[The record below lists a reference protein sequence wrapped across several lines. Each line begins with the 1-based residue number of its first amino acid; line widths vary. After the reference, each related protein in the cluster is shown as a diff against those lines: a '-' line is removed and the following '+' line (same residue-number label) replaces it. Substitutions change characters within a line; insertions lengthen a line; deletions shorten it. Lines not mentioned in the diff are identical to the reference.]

1 MLQSEDL
8 VEKEKKVYIKVCI
21 SRFMLM
27 VIIYNNNNSFLFLRL
42 WIIIVITSLIIRL
55 IEIDI
60 APLKMLF
67 CNTRVYNFISGP
79 HITHFSAVVAKKRK
93 NFEKMFV
100 LKRANIACRQQMT
113 SVNLLQKHFKQLSY
127 YSVSNRYYILTQ
139 LLSVIKSNIIYQQ
152 IEGNFWICS
161 MAFTGMLCLQIYYG
175 LFVVERAFTKNSR
188 KAGTWPFGA
197 SLWKIIKAL
206 WLVKYSSKFI
216 FTDSRSWN
224 SECPGLWYALV
235 FELTS

>member
-79 HITHFSAVVAKKRK
+79 HITHFSALVAKKRK

-139 LLSVIKSNIIYQQ
+139 LPSVIKSNII
-152 IEGNFWICS
+152 
-161 MAFTGMLCLQIYYG
+161 
-175 LFVVERAFTKNSR
+175 
-188 KAGTWPFGA
+188 
-197 SLWKIIKAL
+197 
-206 WLVKYSSKFI
+206 
-216 FTDSRSWN
+216 
-224 SECPGLWYALV
+224 
-235 FELTS
+235 